1 MCEISFKS
9 AIYEVEKISREMEG
23 GYAEEMNVVSFPDVR
38 SIFELCWVC
47 C

>member
-38 SIFELCWVC
+38 SIFELRC
-47 C
+47 